1 MKLIHIE
8 YLVRINELLDPF
20 SPFLELSPLAAEEMY
35 QGKVPGAG
43 IVTGIG
49 RVNGYVLFPLLL

>member
-1 MKLIHIE
+1 MTYISE
-8 YLVRINELLDPF
+8 SRIDELLDPF

-35 QGKVPGAG
+35 GGKVPGAG

-49 RVNGYVLFPLLL
+49 RVNG